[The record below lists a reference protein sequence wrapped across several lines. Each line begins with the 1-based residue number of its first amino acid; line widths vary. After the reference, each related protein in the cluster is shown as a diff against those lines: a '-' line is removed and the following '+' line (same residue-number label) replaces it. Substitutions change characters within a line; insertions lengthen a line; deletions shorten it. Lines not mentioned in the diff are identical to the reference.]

1 MDLFL
6 TQFRQR
12 QLGAGIAL
20 KRRPW
25 NALRLDPRAVHV
37 ERHLV
42 LLRETLERAL
52 HGGVVNGDVV
62 FLRLLQLDALDHHL
76 VEHLALQLIRCGHRR
91 VLLLQAAHDK
101 TRAVS
106 EFTCRD
112 DVVVHHR
119 DDRVRY
125 LRAARR
131 GRGRQ
136 RLSVRHRAG
145 Q

>member
-1 MDLFL
+1 M
-6 TQFRQR
+6 
-12 QLGAGIAL
+12 
-20 KRRPW
+20 
-25 NALRLDPRAVHV
+25 RLDARAVHV
-37 ERHLV
+37 ERHVV

-76 VEHLALQLIRCGHRR
+76 VEHLALQLIRRGNRR
-91 VLLLQAAHDK
+91 VLLLQAAHDQ
-101 TRAVS
+101 TRAVG
-106 EFTCRD
+106 EFTFRD
-112 DVVVHHR
+112 DVVVHNR
-119 DDRVRY
+119 DDGVRN